1 MAISPLK
8 TSSYAR
14 NIYLRGL
21 ETFATIPAEYVQPV
35 KQWAADK
42 YYIDDIDY
50 AVTREWITQAERD
63 ETVALKGPEDPQYLP
78 VTVAEEPAT
87 L

>member
-14 NIYLRGL
+14 NIYLRGI
-21 ETFATIPAEYVQPV
+21 ETFTNIPAEYVQPV

-50 AVTREWITQAERD
+50 AASKGWITLAERD
-63 ETVALKGPEDPQYLP
+63 ETVNLKGPEDPQYLP
-78 VTVAEEPAT
+78 VTMQSDESI
-87 L
+87 

>member
-14 NIYLRGL
+14 NIYLRGI
-21 ETFATIPAEYVQPV
+21 ETFTNIPAEYVQPV
-35 KQWAADK
+35 KQHAADK

-50 AVTREWITQAERD
+50 ALTRGWITQAERD
-63 ETVALKGPEDPQYLP
+63 ESVNLKGPEDPQYLP
-78 VTVAEEPAT
+78 QT
-87 L
+87 LMSAPTE